1 MGVFGGSVAYLHFER
16 SDKSVP
22 DPLPDF
28 GYDLIPVSKSANLES
43 FYSSMCEINQFD
55 VSNRD

>member
-28 GYDLIPVSKSANLES
+28 GYDVIPVSEPANLI
-43 FYSSMCEINQFD
+43 FQFLL
-55 VSNRD
+55 VWYKSI